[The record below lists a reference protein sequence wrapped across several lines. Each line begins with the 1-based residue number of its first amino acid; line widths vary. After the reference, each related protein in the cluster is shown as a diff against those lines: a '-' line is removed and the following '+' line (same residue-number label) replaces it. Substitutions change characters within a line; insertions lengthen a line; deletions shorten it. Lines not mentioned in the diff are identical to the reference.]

1 MQRRTCE
8 QPLSRVRAA
17 DPGKA
22 GLCCPTKVRDSMPSN
37 RDSGRSPFEGV
48 VRDTLDAVLPEDVRD
63 AILTAALRRTG
74 YAMVPTD
81 RSALAAF
88 VEGPL
93 REVSGAALG
102 PALAG
107 TITEEI
113 LRALARPTPR
123 SAKPPPMQTQRAA
136 RRRASSI
143 PSLPTGPESDIRPNS
158 QARDTDPDD
167 LVAARRVGRPMA
179 PLVLVATEEA
189 LLFET
194 LAEWFDHRARVER
207 ALNATE
213 LVERLVAAA
222 SRRAV
227 VVLDGKRPS
236 IPPSELLRLM
246 KDLPDV
252 EVVLCRAARA
262 LEEAVVSAL
271 PAGSPWVVY
280 PEPAS
285 LDHVAAECLRLV
297 S

>member
-1 MQRRTCE
+1 
-8 QPLSRVRAA
+8 
-17 DPGKA
+17 
-22 GLCCPTKVRDSMPSN
+22 MPSN

-48 VRDTLDAVLPEDVRD
+48 VRDTLDAVLPADVRD
-63 AILTAALRRTG
+63 AILTTALQHAGHESIPADPLELET
-74 YAMVPTD
+74 
-81 RSALAAF
+81 F
-88 VEGPL
+88 VLGTL
-93 REVSGAALG
+93 REVSAAALG

-113 LRALARPTPR
+113 LRALSRPPSARP
-123 SAKPPPMQTQRAA
+123 APMQTHRAA

-143 PSLPTGPESDIRPNS
+143 PSLPTGPNSDVRLNA

-189 LLFET
+189 LLYET

-213 LVERLVAAA
+213 LVEKLVAAVG
-222 SRRAV
+222 RRAV

-236 IPPSELLRLM
+236 VPPSELLRLM
-246 KDLPDV
+246 QDLPEV

-271 PAGSPWVVY
+271 PAGSQWVIY